1 MKPKPVADKNS
12 RNVEKIFIPPE
23 KKKRKIERLKT
34 SIKNMEHYKIS
45 KTLNDL
51 IVSNFVTDN
60 GLK

>member
-1 MKPKPVADKNS
+1 MADQNS

>member
-1 MKPKPVADKNS
+1 MLK
-12 RNVEKIFIPPE
+12 KIFNPPE
-23 KKKRKIERLKT
+23 KKKRKIEWLKA